1 MFSVGLEMSQVILP
15 IFQLIFQN
23 GMGLQ
28 KPFGHIVEMQRN
40 GSVPKISEF
49 ALDHYFYAMEPS
61 SCFLF

>member
-28 KPFGHIVEMQRN
+28 KPFGHIVQMQRN
-40 GSVPKISEF
+40 GSVPKVSEF
-49 ALDHYFYAMEPS
+49 ALDHYF
-61 SCFLF
+61 